1 MALTDIEFLDPI
13 LLPAHDPTDDNHAT
27 RRAYVLAQ
35 VAATLATA
43 EDYTDTAKAAAIA
56 TAAADA
62 TTKANAAES
71 TAEAYTNAREA
82 AITAAYEAADATTL
96 GTATS
101 YTDAAKALLQGEI
114 NAGLSGLTFKT
125 RCRYAVTGNIA
136 DLANFPVAQ
145 DGITGIEGDTV
156 FLGQQTDPTQNGCYV
171 LGAVAAGVAPLT
183 RATTFNGSANGGE
196 VHRGDVIDVA
206 EGNTHGGN
214 FLMVITDK
222 DLLVVG
228 TDPINFAEIFAG
240 KYFLADEVTLHLAG
254 LTFSVKD
261 GGVGSTQLAANAV
274 TAGKI
279 AEGALGAGLDLDI
292 NSKVEI
298 AAAGVTAA
306 MLAAG
311 AAAANLAPGSITPQM
326 KNTYTAKIG
335 DGAATQY
342 VITHNLGVQNVV
354 ATLKRRSDGK
364 VMQATPY
371 LTDANSITYNFLDA
385 PLLNALEVFIDPVS
399 AAAA

>member
-1 MALTDIEFLDPI
+1 MALTDVEFLDPI

-35 VAATLATA
+35 VAAALASA
-43 EDYTDTAKAAAIA
+43 EGYTDTAKANAIA

-62 TTKANAAES
+62 TTKANTAQS
-71 TAEAYTNAREA
+71 TAEAYTNTREA
-82 AITAAYEAADATTL
+82 AITTAYQAADATNL
-96 GTATS
+96 SSANA

-125 RCRYAVTGNIA
+125 RCRYAAIGNVA

-145 DGITGIEGDTV
+145 DGITGIQGDTV
-156 FLGQQTDPTQNGCYV
+156 FLGQQTNAVDNGCYV
-171 LGAVAAGVAPLT
+171 LGAVASGVAPLT

-196 VHRGDVIDVA
+196 VRRGDVIDVA
-206 EGNTHGGN
+206 EGTAHGGN
-214 FLMVITDK
+214 FFMVVTDK
-222 DLLVVG
+222 DPLVVG
-228 TDPINFAEIFAG
+228 TDAINFTEIFAG
-240 KYFLADEVTLHLAG
+240 KYFLADEVTLHLTG
-254 LTFSVKD
+254 LTFSVKA
-261 GGVGSTQLAANAV
+261 GGIGSTQLAANAV

-279 AEGALGAGLDLDI
+279 AAGALGAGLDLDA

-298 AAAGVTAA
+298 AAGEVTSA
-306 MLAAG
+306 MLSAG
-311 AAAANLAPGSITPQM
+311 AAAANLGPGSITPQM
-326 KNTYTAKIG
+326 KKTYTAKIG
-335 DGAATQY
+335 DAVATQF

-364 VMQATPY
+364 VMQATPF
-371 LTDANSITYNFLDA
+371 LTDANTITYNFLDA